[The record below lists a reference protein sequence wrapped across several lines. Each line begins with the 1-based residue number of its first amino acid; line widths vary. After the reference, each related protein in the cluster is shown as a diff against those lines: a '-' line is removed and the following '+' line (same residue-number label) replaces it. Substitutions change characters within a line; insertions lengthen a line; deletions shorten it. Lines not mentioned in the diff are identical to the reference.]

1 MLRDPRPTSTDRLA
15 STNRRIA
22 ACFVLVGGLVGL
34 GYSIHPTPR
43 ENLLD
48 QFSQIPYS
56 DDASPTY
63 TRTVHLGDPT
73 LTVSP
78 RGLPAHPAAPKEK
91 GGT

>member
-1 MLRDPRPTSTDRLA
+1 MLRDTRPTTTDRLA

-22 ACFVLVGGLVGL
+22 ACLLLIAGLIGL
-34 GYSIHPTPR
+34 GYATQPSPR
-43 ENLLD
+43 ENLNER
-48 QFSQIPYS
+48 FSQIPYS

-63 TRTVHLGDPT
+63 TRTVRLGDPT

-78 RGLPAHPAAPKEK
+78 RGLPAHPAVPKEK